1 MIIIQTEDGS
11 IVRDT
16 KEIYIDKDLNGKCFL
31 FADLSDSDRVK
42 PIKLTAAE
50 HEYEEERLGC
60 ILDALYCLLA
70 DPEEL
75 GRVTVRAGVM
85 FIHMN
90 DVVEYARTSYESGIG
105 GEENE

>member
-11 IVRDT
+11 IVRDP
-16 KEIYIDKDLNGKCFL
+16 KEIYIDKDLDGKYFL

-60 ILDALYCLLA
+60 ILDDLYCLLA

>member
-1 MIIIQTEDGS
+1 MIVIQTEDGS
-11 IVRDT
+11 IVRDP
-16 KEIYIDKDLNGKCFL
+16 KEIYINKDLNGKYFL

-42 PIKLTAAE
+42 PVKLTAAE
-50 HEYEEERLGC
+50 HEYEEENLGC

-75 GRVTVRAGVM
+75 GRVTVRAGVL
-85 FIHMN
+85 FIHME
-90 DVVEYARTSYESGIG
+90 DVVEYARMSYESGIG

>member
-1 MIIIQTEDGS
+1 M
-11 IVRDT
+11 
-16 KEIYIDKDLNGKCFL
+16 
-31 FADLSDSDRVK
+31 K
-42 PIKLTAAE
+42 PVKLTAAE
-50 HEYEEERLGC
+50 HEYEEENLGC

-75 GRVTVRAGVM
+75 GRVTVRAGVL
-85 FIHMN
+85 FIHME

>member
-11 IVRDT
+11 IVRDP

>member
-11 IVRDT
+11 IVRDP

-42 PIKLTAAE
+42 PVKLTAAE
-50 HEYEEERLGC
+50 HEYEEEKLGC
-60 ILDALYCLLA
+60 ILDALYDLLA

-75 GRVTVRAGVM
+75 GRVTVRAGVL
-85 FIHMN
+85 FIHME
-90 DVVEYARTSYESGIG
+90 DVVEYARMSCESGIG

>member
-11 IVRDT
+11 IVRDP

-42 PIKLTAAE
+42 PVKLTAAE
-50 HEYEEERLGC
+50 HEYEEENLGC

-75 GRVTVRAGVM
+75 GRVTVRAGVL
-85 FIHMN
+85 FIHME
-90 DVVEYARTSYESGIG
+90 DVVEYARTSCESGIG
-105 GEENE
+105 GEGNE

>member
-11 IVRDT
+11 IVRDP

-31 FADLSDSDRVK
+31 FADLSGSDRVK
-42 PIKLTAAE
+42 PVKLTAAE
-50 HEYEEERLGC
+50 HEYEEENLGC
-60 ILDALYCLLA
+60 ILDALYDLLA

-75 GRVTVRAGVM
+75 GRVTLRAGVLFVRM
-85 FIHMN
+85 A
-90 DVVEYARTSYESGIG
+90 DVVEYARTSCESGIG

>member
-11 IVRDT
+11 IVRDP

-42 PIKLTAAE
+42 PVKLTAAE
-50 HEYEEERLGC
+50 HGCEEEKLGG
-60 ILDALYCLLA
+60 ILDALYDLLA

-75 GRVTVRAGVM
+75 GRVTLRAGVLFVRM
-85 FIHMN
+85 A
-90 DVVEYARTSYESGIG
+90 DVIEHAGLGQE
-105 GEENE
+105 

>member
-1 MIIIQTEDGS
+1 MVIIQTEDGS
-11 IVRDT
+11 IVRDP

-42 PIKLTAAE
+42 PVKLTAAE
-50 HEYEEERLGC
+50 HEYEEEKLGC

-75 GRVTVRAGVM
+75 GRVTVRAGVL
-85 FIHMN
+85 FIHME
-90 DVVEYARTSYESGIG
+90 DVVEYARTSCESGIG

>member
-11 IVRDT
+11 IVRDP

-60 ILDALYCLLA
+60 ILDALYYLLA

>member
-11 IVRDT
+11 IVRDP

-42 PIKLTAAE
+42 PVKLTVAE

-60 ILDALYCLLA
+60 ILDALYDLLA

-75 GRVTVRAGVM
+75 GRVTLRAGVLVVRM
-85 FIHMN
+85 A
-90 DVVEYARTSYESGIG
+90 DVVEYACMNQE
-105 GEENE
+105 